1 MVQGLPRGAGPE
13 EETLIAV
20 DTNVLVCAFN
30 SDEPQHREAWTLVTG
45 LAEGPRP
52 WGVPWPCTL
61 EFLHTVTASRYA
73 RPASVE
79 LAFGFLDRLRAA
91 PSFRMLLPTED
102 TGRVLREVL
111 DESRVR
117 GTDVHDAHIFALC
130 LEHGVRE
137 LLTADK
143 GFRRFRGLKV
153 RDPFR

>member
-1 MVQGLPRGAGPE
+1 VDQGVSVGTGD
-13 EETLIAV
+13 ETPLIAI
-20 DTNVLVCAFN
+20 DTDVLVYAFN
-30 SDEPQHREAWTLVTG
+30 RDEPQHGAAWALVSG

-73 RPASVE
+73 RPASVA
-79 LAFGFLDRLRAA
+79 LAFEFLGRLKAS
-91 PSFRMLLPTED
+91 PSFRSLLPTED
-102 TGRVLREVL
+102 TGRVLRDVL

-117 GTDVHDAHIFALC
+117 GADVHDAHIFALC

-137 LLTADK
+137 LLTTDK

-153 RDPFR
+153 RDPFQ